1 MVGPTRKR
9 EAVRHLQ
16 GSLQMSER
24 RACRVV
30 GQSRSTQRYEPRE
43 GSEERRLREELRR
56 ISCQRPRAGYRMA
69 ARCLRR
75 AGWRINDKRVQRL
88 WREEGLRVPQRTHKR
103 RRLGLKCHGSQ
114 RLRASRPNEV
124 WSYDFIQDRTMDGRR
139 LKILVV
145 VDEFTR
151 ECLALEIGRKLTAAD
166 VIRVLGRLIGER
178 GVPLHLRSD
187 NGPEFLA
194 HEVRHWLSVRG
205 IGTLFIEPGSPW
217 ENAYCES
224 FNSRLR
230 DEFLNRELFTS
241 ELEARVLSAEWRR
254 DYNEL
259 RPHSA
264 LGDQTPSEFAARWR
278 AMVGAPPLPP
288 LASANNPEPQP
299 ILSSHLV

>member
-1 MVGPTRKR
+1 MVGPARKR

-16 GSLQMSER
+16 GSLEMSER
-24 RACRVV
+24 RACGVV
-30 GQSRSTQRYEPRE
+30 GQSRSTQRYAPRKD
-43 GSEERRLREELRR
+43 SEESRLREELRR
-56 ISCQRPRAGYRMA
+56 ISRERPRAGYRMA

-75 AGWRINDKRVQRL
+75 VGWRVNDKRVQRL

-103 RRLGLKCHGSQ
+103 RRLGAQCQGSQ
-114 RLRASRPNEV
+114 RLRARRPNEV
-124 WSYDFIQDRTMDGRR
+124 WSYDFIQDRTVDGRR

-145 VDEFTR
+145 VDEYTR
-151 ECLALEIGRKLTAAD
+151 ECLALEVGRKLTAGD
-166 VIRVLGRLIGER
+166 VIKVLARLIGER
-178 GVPLHLRSD
+178 GAPVHLRSD

-194 HEVRHWLSVRG
+194 HAVRQWLSVRG

-254 DYNEL
+254 DYNEA

-264 LGDQTPSEFAARWR
+264 LDDHTPAEFAARWR
-278 AMVGAPPLPP
+278 ATVGATPLPS
-288 LASANNPEPQP
+288 LASATNPKPQE
-299 ILSSHLV
+299 ILS